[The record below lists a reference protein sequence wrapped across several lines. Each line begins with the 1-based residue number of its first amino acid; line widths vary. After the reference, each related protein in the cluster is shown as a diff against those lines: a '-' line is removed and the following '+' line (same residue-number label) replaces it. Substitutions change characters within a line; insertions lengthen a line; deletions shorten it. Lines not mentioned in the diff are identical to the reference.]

1 MTFLLL
7 KMIHILSGAVLF
19 GTGAG
24 IAFFM
29 LRAHRTND
37 PTTVA
42 AVGRIVVLADFV
54 FTATAVVVQPLTGIA
69 MVLMQGWPPFAPWLV
84 VAYGLYLLI
93 GVCWLPVVWLQLRMT
108 RLAEAAVAENTPL
121 PDAYHRLFR
130 LWFALGWPAF
140 AGVLGVYW
148 LMIAKPALWA
158 T

>member
-29 LRAHRTND
+29 LRAHRTGD

-54 FTATAVVVQPLTGIA
+54 FTATAVVVQPVTGVA
-69 MVLMQGWPPFAPWLV
+69 MILMQGWRPFEPWLV
-84 VAYGLYLLI
+84 LAYALYILI
-93 GVCWLPVVWLQLRMT
+93 GACWLPVVWMQLRMT
-108 RLAEAAVAENTPL
+108 RLAEAAVAESAPL
-121 PDAYHRLFR
+121 PEAYHRLFR
-130 LWFALGWPAF
+130 WWFALGWPAF

-148 LMIAKPALWA
+148 LMIAKPVF
-158 T
+158 

>member
-1 MTFLLL
+1 MTFFIL

-37 PTTVA
+37 PATVA

-54 FTATAVVVQPLTGIA
+54 FTATAVVVQPATGVA

-84 VAYGLYLLI
+84 AAYVLYVLI
-93 GVCWLPVVWLQLRMT
+93 GVCWLPVVWMQLRMT
-108 RLAEAAVAENTPL
+108 RLAEAAEADGTAL
-121 PDAYHRLFR
+121 PQAYHRLFR
-130 LWFALGWPAF
+130 WWFALGWPAF
-140 AGVLGVYW
+140 AGVLAVYW
-148 LMIAKPALWA
+148 LMIAKPGF
-158 T
+158 